1 MTATVNFPRRP
12 DEVLVDP
19 DQAMVPED
27 RPTAYEPVSVVARYG
42 PPRATVKPNPDL
54 NWARRLAP
62 LVFARK
68 KHLVL
73 GLIASV
79 FTLVIQIAIP
89 RTAGLAIDAISR
101 NASGSLAPYAFML
114 AGLAAARATA
124 SYVYRYQLQ
133 RSSLGIETDM
143 RNMIYRHLTRLSFS
157 FFDRVQS
164 GQLISR
170 ANSDIRA
177 VQMFLGFAPTVA
189 ISILTFFA
197 AFGFMLSIHVRLA
210 LVAGMTMPFVYLT
223 GRTMRTKMFPISW
236 MVQARTASLATIV
249 EENVTGVRVVKSH
262 AAEAQQISLLQRA
275 AERWLWASNLQ
286 VDIRA
291 RFQPMMQNFPRI
303 ALAFV
308 LLYGGWLAIHDQVTV
323 GELVTFNGYVFM
335 LQAPFM
341 MLGFLMVM
349 AQRSSA
355 SAKRILE
362 IIDQTPEIQDRP
374 GAFDLVDPQGDV
386 RFEEVSFGYGAGENI
401 LTDFNLHISPGE
413 TVALVGRT
421 GCGKSTVAR
430 LLARFY
436 DVREGRVLMDGND
449 IRDLTVPSLRA
460 AVGLVL
466 DEPFLF
472 SEPIRDNIN
481 YGRPTATQE
490 EVEAAARAAGAE
502 DFILELPAG
511 YDTVIGER
519 GYTLSGGQRQ
529 RIAIART
536 LLANPPV
543 LVLDDATSSV
553 DVQREQEIH
562 GALATLME
570 GRTTLIIAHRLST
583 ISLAKRVL
591 LMEGGRIIAD
601 GTHEELMATVP
612 QYAEVLARAEDEW
625 QAAHNPPKPSD
636 LDDPL
641 DSDDEPD
648 LPPQLRALKHLA
660 AARSNEADTPRRSF
674 EPETFG
680 GSTPGAGGGQ

>member
-1 MTATVNFPRRP
+1 MTVTFQRT
-12 DEVLVDP
+12 P
-19 DQAMVPED
+19 DQVLRDPSDALVPED
-27 RPTAYEPVSVVARYG
+27 RPTPYEPVSVVARYA
-42 PPRATVKPNPDL
+42 PPKTSVRPERDM

-68 KHLVL
+68 RHLIF
-73 GLIASV
+73 GLVASV
-79 FTLVIQIAIP
+79 LTLVVQIAIP
-89 RTAGLAIDAISR
+89 RTAGLAIDAISLNR
-101 NASGSLAPYAFML
+101 GGSLAPYAIAL
-114 AGLAAARATA
+114 AGLAAARAAALYT
-124 SYVYRYQLQ
+124 YRYQLQ
-133 RSSLGIETDM
+133 RSSLGIETDL
-143 RNMIYRHLTRLSFS
+143 RNLIYRHLTRLSFG

-189 ISILTFFA
+189 ISILTFIA
-197 AFGFMLSIHVRLA
+197 AFGLMLSIHVALA
-210 LVAGMTMPFVYLT
+210 LVAGVTMPFVYLA
-223 GRTMRTKMFPISW
+223 GRKMRTKMFPISW
-236 MVQARTASLATIV
+236 MVQARTANLATIV

-262 AAEAQQISLLQRA
+262 AAEAQQVSLLQRA
-275 AERWLWASNLQ
+275 AERWLWAANLQ

-291 RFQPMMQNFPRI
+291 RFQPMMQNFPRV
-303 ALAFV
+303 ALALV

-349 AQRSSA
+349 AQRAAA
-355 SAKRILE
+355 SAQRILE
-362 IIDQTPEIQDRP
+362 ILDQSPEIHDRP
-374 GAFDLVDPQGDV
+374 GAYDLIDPKGDV
-386 RFEEVSFGYGAGENI
+386 RFEDVNFGYADGENI
-401 LTDFNLHISPGE
+401 LSDFNLHISPGE

-436 DVREGRVLMDGND
+436 DVREGRILLDGND

-502 DFILELPAG
+502 DFILELPHG
-511 YDTVIGER
+511 YDTIIGER

-562 GALATLME
+562 GALATLMQ

-583 ISLAKRVL
+583 ISLAGRVL
-591 LMEGGRIIAD
+591 LMEGGRIVAD
-601 GTHEELMATVP
+601 GTHEELMATAP
-612 QYAEVLARAEDEW
+612 AYAEVLARGEDEW

-641 DSDDEPD
+641 DSDEEAD

-660 AARSNEADTPRRSF
+660 AARSGDGNEPLRNF
-674 EPETFG
+674 EPDTFG
-680 GSTPGAGGGQ
+680 GNGPVSGGGQ

>member
-1 MTATVNFPRRP
+1 MTVTFERTP
-12 DEVLVDP
+12 DEVLTDP
-19 DQAMVPED
+19 GQAMVPED

-42 PPRATVKPNPDL
+42 PPKTNVRMDPDL
-54 NWARRLAP
+54 NWIRRLAP

-68 KHLVL
+68 KHLIL
-73 GLIASV
+73 GLIAALL
-79 FTLVIQIAIP
+79 TLVVQIAIP
-89 RTAGLAIDAISR
+89 RATGLAIDAITR
-101 NASGSLAPYAFML
+101 NPRGSLASYALVL
-114 AGLAAARATA
+114 AGLAVARALVG
-124 SYVYRYQLQ
+124 YMYRYQLQ
-133 RSSLGIETDM
+133 RSTLGIETDM
-143 RNMIYRHLTRLSFS
+143 RNLIYRHLTGLSFS

-189 ISILTFFA
+189 ISIVTFIA
-197 AFGFMLSIHVRLA
+197 AFGLMLSIHVPLA
-210 LVAGMTMPFVYLT
+210 LVAAITMPMVYVT
-223 GRTMRTKMFPISW
+223 GRSMRSKMFPISW
-236 MVQARTASLATIV
+236 IVQARTADLATIV

-262 AAEAQQISLLQRA
+262 AAEPQQVSLLQRS
-275 AERWLWASNLQ
+275 AERLLWAANLQ

-291 RFQPMMQNFPRI
+291 RFQPLMQNFPRI
-303 ALAFV
+303 ALALV
-308 LLYGGWLAIHDQVTV
+308 LLYGGWLAINDQVTI
-323 GELVTFNGYVFM
+323 GDLVTFNGYVFM

-349 AQRSSA
+349 AQRSEA

-362 IIDQTPEIQDRP
+362 ILDQGPEIHDRP
-374 GAFDLVDPQGDV
+374 GAFDLLEPKGDV
-386 RFEEVSFGYGAGENI
+386 RFEDVRFGYGDGEDI
-401 LTDFNLHISPGE
+401 ITAFNLHISPGE

-502 DFILELPAG
+502 DFILELPQG

-562 GALATLME
+562 GALATLMQ

-591 LMEGGRIIAD
+591 LMENGRIVAD

-612 QYAEVLARAEDEW
+612 AYSEVLARGEDEW

-660 AARSNEADTPRRSF
+660 AARSNDDAAPRRGF
-674 EPETFG
+674 ESESFG
-680 GSTPGAGGGQ
+680 GDSPISGGGR

>member
-1 MTATVNFPRRP
+1 MTVTFQRT
-12 DEVLVDP
+12 P
-19 DQAMVPED
+19 DQVLLEPSDALVSED
-27 RPTAYEPVSVVARYG
+27 RPTAYEPVSVVARYA
-42 PPRATVKPNPDL
+42 PPKTTVRPDPGM
-54 NWARRLAP
+54 NWVNRLAP
-62 LVFARK
+62 LVLARK
-68 KHLVL
+68 KHLTL
-73 GLIASV
+73 GLIAAV
-79 FTLVIQIAIP
+79 LTLVVQIAIP
-89 RTAGLAIDAISR
+89 RTAGLAIDAIR
-101 NASGSLAPYAFML
+101 LNPGGSLAPYAL
-114 AGLAAARATA
+114 ALAVLAAVRAAAHYT
-124 SYVYRYQLQ
+124 YRYQLQ
-133 RSSLGIETDM
+133 RSSLGIETDL
-143 RNMIYRHLTRLSFS
+143 RNLIYRHLTRLSFG

-197 AFGFMLSIHVRLA
+197 AFGLMLNIHVPLA
-210 LVAGMTMPFVYLT
+210 LVAGATMPFVYLT
-223 GRTMRTKMFPISW
+223 GRKMRSKMFPISW
-236 MVQARTASLATIV
+236 MVQARTATMATIV

-262 AAEAQQISLLQRA
+262 AAEPQQISLLQRA
-275 AERWLWASNLQ
+275 AERWLWAANLQ

-303 ALAFV
+303 ALALV
-308 LLYGGWLAIHDQVTV
+308 LLYGGWLAIHDQVTI

-349 AQRSSA
+349 AQRAAA
-355 SAKRILE
+355 SAQRILE
-362 IIDQTPEIQDRP
+362 ILDQTPDIQDRP
-374 GAFDLVDPQGDV
+374 GAYDLIDPKGDV
-386 RFEEVSFGYGAGENI
+386 RFEEVSFGYADGENI
-401 LTDFNLHISPGE
+401 LSDFNLHISPGE

-436 DVREGRVLMDGND
+436 DVREGRVLMDGHD
-449 IRDLTVPSLRA
+449 IRDLTVPSLRS

-490 EVEAAARAAGAE
+490 DVEAAARAAGAE
-502 DFILELPAG
+502 DFILELPNG
-511 YDTVIGER
+511 YDTIIGER

-562 GALATLME
+562 GALATLMQ

-583 ISLAKRVL
+583 ISLAERVL
-591 LMEGGRIIAD
+591 LMEGGRIVAD

-612 QYAEVLARAEDEW
+612 AYSEVLARGEDEW

-660 AARSNEADTPRRSF
+660 AARSRGGDEPRRNF
-674 EPETFG
+674 DPDAFG
-680 GSTPGAGGGQ
+680 GNGPVPGGGQ